1 MPFPKT
7 KLTPFQT
14 LLVELIRKRALNGS
28 ISTTELADR
37 AKSNRLAVWSSMCSL
52 EARGL
57 ACCWRHGDEWAA
69 SMWALKGELSST
81 KQL

>member
-37 AKSNRLAVWSSMCSL
+37 AKSNRLAVWSSMRSL
-52 EARGL
+52 EAKGL
-57 ACCWRHGDEWAA
+57 ACYWRHGNDRWAA
-69 SMWALKGELSST
+69 SMWALQG
-81 KQL
+81 QLK